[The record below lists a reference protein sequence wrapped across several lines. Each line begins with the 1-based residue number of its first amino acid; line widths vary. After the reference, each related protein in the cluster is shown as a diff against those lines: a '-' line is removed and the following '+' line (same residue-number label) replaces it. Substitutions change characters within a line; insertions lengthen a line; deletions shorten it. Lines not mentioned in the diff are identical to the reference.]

1 MPRSSSISNSL
12 DVLIGAAIRARRNDL
27 GWSQADL
34 ASRIG
39 VTYQQVQK
47 YETGANRV
55 AATTLAGIAAGLG
68 CSLSALVPSDTG
80 DDTTAVSL
88 VQQIRAAALALPENQ
103 QQLLLDVAHGFL
115 RAGRPEPS
123 FPVGREP
130 ASSSPVAV

>member
-1 MPRSSSISNSL
+1 MPRSSSTSNTF
-12 DVLIGAAIRARRNDL
+12 DVLIGTAIRARRNDL

-55 AATTLAGIAAGLG
+55 AATTLVGIAAGLG
-68 CSLSALVPSDTG
+68 CSLSALVPGETSG
-80 DDTTAVSL
+80 DADAPDIVD
-88 VQQIRAAALALPENQ
+88 QIRAAALALPENQ

-115 RAGRPEPS
+115 RASRPEPS
-123 FPVGREP
+123 SSVGREP
-130 ASSSPVAV
+130 ASSSPVAA

>member
-1 MPRSSSISNSL
+1 MPRSSSTSNSL

-68 CSLSALVPSDTG
+68 CSLSDLVPGDTG
-80 DDTTAVSL
+80 APETDVSL
-88 VQQIRAAALALPENQ
+88 IQQLRAAALALPEDQ
-103 QQLLLDVAHGFL
+103 QRLLLDVAHGFL
-115 RAGRPEPS
+115 RAGRPHAAAPIA
-123 FPVGREP
+123 GDTT
-130 ASSSPVAV
+130 SSALSAA

>member
-1 MPRSSSISNSL
+1 MPRSSSASNHF
-12 DVLIGAAIRARRNDL
+12 DALIGAAIRARRNSL

-68 CSLSALVPSDTG
+68 CSLSSLVPQDAAAGEET
-80 DDTTAVSL
+80 SL
-88 VQQIRAAALALPENQ
+88 MQQLRAAALALSADQ

-115 RAGRPEPS
+115 RAERPGLTPS
-123 FPVGREP
+123 AGTT
-130 ASSSPVAV
+130 ASASARTAA

>member
-1 MPRSSSISNSL
+1 MPRSSSTSNSL
-12 DVLIGAAIRARRNDL
+12 DVLIGAAIRARRNEL

-68 CSLSALVPSDTG
+68 CSLSALVPSDTVS
-80 DDTTAVSL
+80 DPAAVSV
-88 VQQIRAAALALPENQ
+88 VQQIRAAALALPDDQ
-103 QQLLLDVAHGFL
+103 QQLLLDVAQGFL
-115 RAGRPEPS
+115 RAGRREPS
-123 FPVGREP
+123 PPSRSDEP
-130 ASSSPVAV
+130 ADG